1 MRKTTKT
8 TMITMLAMALAGST
22 AAADAKRPRRLELA
36 ITENGFEPDKLA
48 VKKGEPV
55 LLVFTRKTDKT
66 CTKEVVI
73 ELDDKQKIEK
83 KLPLGK
89 PVEVAV
95 TFAKPGELTYAC
107 GMNMDKGII
116 RVQ

>member
-1 MRKTTKT
+1 MHKTTI
-8 TMITMLAMALAGST
+8 ITLLAIALGGST
-22 AAADAKRPRRLELA
+22 AAADEKRPRRIELA
-36 ITENGFEPDKLA
+36 VTEKGFTPDKVA

-73 ELDDKQKIEK
+73 QLDDKQKIEK
-83 KLPLGK
+83 KLPLDK
-89 PVEVAV
+89 AVEVAV
-95 TFAKPGELTYAC
+95 TFGKPGELTYAC
-107 GMNMDKGII
+107 GMNMDKGVI